1 MTRTSW
7 VELCVSDFK
16 QSLTWFENVL
26 GFRVIALETNEFAQ
40 LSCGES
46 SILLAPDDAP
56 YWASERPQLLPPGQR
71 GSGVEI
77 ILLVENVDAVYRQ
90 AQQARA
96 DIVRELADSP
106 WHMRQF
112 WVRHPDGY
120 LIRPAQEILS
130 VNPAT
135 YHQQIATAF
144 QRNVPRIAEELAK
157 VKQEADRLLL
167 QQEYL
172 GAAMIY
178 ETLVTEIFEQ
188 SHLYSEEEEEYDDGY
203 EEEEAYY
210 PEEEGLEEFVGECIE
225 ALGDCLADERT
236 DQVAREKCRE
246 ALFDIYRQDVYES
259 HGFTASAADQL
270 VRYTTPLERD
280 RLGEQIRTLLTKS
293 AGSVRQSYGKFLLD
307 LQKETLEDEAYLH
320 ICREAGLTSYLIDRL
335 LTLGHID
342 EAVRETQSMD
352 NDDQFLGLADL
363 FIEHQQDAVAE
374 RLVKARSQ
382 EKPAVRVLEWLQ
394 TYYQARENHTA
405 ELEMTETLFCTQPLL
420 KHYQRLRD
428 LARQLDRWQT
438 LQPALLAFLE
448 ESKNTRPLIEIALNE
463 GEIDKALQRLKEL
476 AKKDR
481 YGTTYEGDYGYGIDL
496 KVAHAAEET
505 YPHEAIE
512 LYRQRAE
519 RLIAQRDRKQ
529 YREACTFLAK
539 MRSVYEKSGERG
551 AWTGYI
557 ATLRQQ
563 NRNLPALQD
572 ELAKAKL

>member
-7 VELCVSDFK
+7 VELCVSDLE
-16 QSLTWFENVL
+16 QSIRWFEHVL
-26 GFRVIALETNEFAQ
+26 GFRVIALETNGFVE
-40 LSCGES
+40 LSSGET

-56 YWASERPQLLPPGQR
+56 YWASERPHLLPSGQR

-77 ILLVENVDAVYRQ
+77 ILLVENIDAVYRQ
-90 AQQARA
+90 AQQAGA
-96 DIVRELADSP
+96 DILRELADFP
-106 WHMRQF
+106 WHLRQF

-120 LIRPAQEILS
+120 LIRPAQKILS

-135 YHQQIATAF
+135 YHHQIATVF

-167 QQEYL
+167 QQDYL
-172 GAAMIY
+172 GAVTIY
-178 ETLVTEIFEQ
+178 EMLVTEIFEK
-188 SHLYSEEEEEYDDGY
+188 SHLYFEEEEAYDDY
-203 EEEEAYY
+203 SEEEAYY
-210 PEEEGLEEFVGECIE
+210 PEEEGLEEFIGECIE
-225 ALGDCLADERT
+225 ALGHCLADERT
-236 DQVAREKCRE
+236 DRVAREKCRE
-246 ALFDIYRQDVYES
+246 VLFDIYRQDVYES
-259 HGFTASAADQL
+259 HGFTTSTADQL
-270 VRYTTPLERD
+270 VRYTTSLERD
-280 RLGEQIRTLLTKS
+280 RLAEQIRTLLTK
-293 AGSVRQSYGKFLLD
+293 AGGSVRQSYGKFLLD

-342 EAVRETQSMD
+342 EAARETQSID

-363 FIEHQQDAVAE
+363 FIHHQQDAVAE
-374 RLVKARSQ
+374 RLVKARSK

-394 TYYQARENHTA
+394 TYYQARENYTA
-405 ELEMTETLFCTQPLL
+405 TLEITETLFRTQPLL

-428 LARQLDRWQT
+428 LARQLDCWQT
-438 LQPALLAFLE
+438 LRPALLAFLVA
-448 ESKNTRPLIEIALNE
+448 SKTTRPLIEIALDE
-463 GEIDKALQRLKEL
+463 GEIDKALLQLKEL

-496 KVAHAAEET
+496 RVAQAAEEAD
-505 YPHEAIE
+505 PHEAIT
-512 LYRQRAE
+512 LYQQRAE

-529 YREACTFLAK
+529 YHEACTFLAK
-539 MRSVYEKSGERG
+539 VRSVYEKIGERG
-551 AWTGYI
+551 AWASYM

-563 NRNLPALQD
+563 NRNLPALKD